1 MGTLHNKL
9 YSIINQIMRMGT
21 LHITLYRLNIS
32 DYENGYTAVHSTLYR
47 FNKSDFENGYTKQ
60 YTV

>member
-1 MGTLHNKL
+1 
-9 YSIINQIMRMGT
+9 MRMGT